1 MMVTFVSQ
9 CEKKALNR
17 TRRVLDAFAN
27 RIGDNTWQT
36 IITEDGLIAVKT
48 LLRKTA
54 TKNTAV
60 SCHWIR
66 SRSRSEL
73 VWIVGNRKRFNEE
86 GIVPVNSTR
95 KNMMNSQWEND
106 WQYLPL
112 IKTLTALASLFHDW
126 GKASEYFQA
135 KLKEDNKTGDPL
147 RHEWMSVL
155 FFNAYVNGET
165 DEQWLNRLIQGKFEV
180 TGLKQAVLKNDKK
193 APLYK
198 LPNAASMIAWLIV
211 SHHRLP
217 SIGKTNKKPA
227 EDFSS
232 VFKRIRQDW
241 GYENSYDADTF
252 KKNLPRCFDYPK
264 GLPSDSLSW
273 LKECKKQAVRLNQYL
288 PLLEQAINDGS
299 WRLILL
305 QSRLTLMLGD
315 HYYSSLKID
324 DANRLKNRELALY
337 ANTDMDSNKKRV
349 LKQTLDEHLLGVA
362 KQAQHAA
369 HFLPMLEG
377 INEELERV
385 YDVKSLKQNS
395 KQGFEWQD
403 KAVKEI
409 IQWRQQNTLIDK
421 NQYGFFAVNMASTG
435 KGKTFANAKIMRA
448 LSPNS
453 DSLRYV
459 LALGLRTLTL
469 QTGDEYRERIGLKNN
484 ELAVL
489 IGSRAVL
496 ELHDQ
501 KEQDKKDVEREASGS
516 ESEETLLDNEL
527 YFECDFPDD
536 WLQTALKTTKDRQ
549 FLYAPVLSCTIDHLM
564 GATETQ
570 RGGRYILPTLRLMSS
585 DLVIDEIDDFSGDDL
600 IAIGRLIHL
609 AGMLGRKVMISS
621 ATIPPDLAE
630 GYYYAYQSGWSIF
643 ATMRGK
649 RQSVGCAWIDE
660 YSTQVMTLE
669 SQKETKATMAYQT
682 AHHQFVNKRNQ
693 SLQKQTAKRK
703 ATITNCSPEQAAEQT
718 LTVDDYF
725 AQIIQTAII
734 EKHQQHHLV
743 DKITGKQV
751 SFGVVRV
758 ANIKPCIALTRNLL
772 NATWPDDIEIRAMAY
787 HSQQVLIMRNEQ
799 EKHLDSV
806 LKRTASNPKHTLN
819 NPHIQAHLKSIEAP
833 NVIFILVATPVEEVG
848 RDHDFDWAVVEP
860 SSYRSLIQL
869 AGRIMRHRELL
880 SDLATSNMA
889 LMQYN
894 LKGLKG
900 KEVVFNYPGY
910 ESSENRLVTHDLK
923 QLLDVDAIAT
933 RLDATARI
941 TKPETLQPKQSL
953 VDLEHHCIQQLLT
966 NYDQQGPET
975 LSGWITSCWWLTGEP
990 QQYIQF
996 RKSMPELTL
1005 FLIPENGSFKFKEK
1019 DNWGEWISKE
1029 SAYGIVHDENLSAIE
1044 KQRLWLWRDYP
1055 ALLKTS
1061 PKSNLKAAAQ
1071 AYGEANFPTY
1081 GKNPNDWKFS
1091 YSSQF
1096 GLHEKT

>member
-60 SCHWIR
+60 SCHWLR

-73 VWIVGNRKRFNEE
+73 VWIVGNRKRFNAE

-106 WQYLPL
+106 WLYLPL
-112 IKTLTALASLFHDW
+112 IKSLTALAALFHDW

-135 KLKEDNKTGDPL
+135 KLQEDKKTGDPL
-147 RHEWMSVL
+147 RHEWISVL
-155 FFNAYVNGET
+155 FFNAYINSET
-165 DEQWLNRLIQGKFEV
+165 DEQWLNRLIKGEFNV
-180 TGLKQAVLKNDKK
+180 TDLKQTVLKK
-193 APLYK
+193 AKTPLYE
-198 LPNAASMIAWLIV
+198 LPNAASVLAWLIV

-217 SIGKTNKKPA
+217 TLEKTAGKSA

-241 GYENSYDADTF
+241 GYENSHDADTF
-252 KKNLPRCFDYPK
+252 KKNLPRCFDYQK
-264 GLPSDSLSW
+264 GLPSDSPSW
-273 LKECKKQAVRLNQYL
+273 LKECKKQAARLHQHL

-305 QSRLTLMLGD
+305 HSRLTLMLGD

-324 DANRLKNRELALY
+324 DVNRLKNRELALY
-337 ANTDMDSNKKRV
+337 ANTDRDGNKKMV

-362 KQAQHAA
+362 KHAQHAA

-385 YDVKSLKQNS
+385 YDVKPLKQNS

-409 IQWRQQNTLIDK
+409 SQWRQQNTLLDK

-448 LSPNS
+448 LSPDG

-501 KEQDKKDVEREASGS
+501 KEQEKNDAELEATGS

-527 YFECDFPDD
+527 FFECDFPDD
-536 WLQTALKTTKDRQ
+536 WLKTALKTTKDRQ

-564 GATETQ
+564 SVTETQ

-643 ATMRGK
+643 ATMRQ
-649 RQSVGCAWIDE
+649 QSQLIGCAWVDE
-660 YSTQVMTLE
+660 YSTQVTTFE
-669 SQKETKATMAYQT
+669 SQKEAQAMAVYQT
-682 AHHQFVNKRNQ
+682 AHQQFVNKRNLA
-693 SLQKQTAKRK
+693 LQKQTAKRK
-703 ATITNCSPEQAAEQT
+703 AAIVDCSPEQATEQN
-718 LTVDDYF
+718 LTVDNYF
-725 AQIIQTAII
+725 AQVIQAAII
-734 EKHQQHHLV
+734 EKHQQHHLI
-743 DKITGKQV
+743 DKDTGKQV

-772 NATWPDDIEIRAMAY
+772 NAIWPDDIEIRAMAY

-819 NPHIQAHLKSIEAP
+819 NPQIRMHLKAIKAQ
-833 NVIFILVATPVEEVG
+833 NVIFILLATPVEEVG

-860 SSYRSLIQL
+860 SSYRSFIQL
-869 AGRIMRHRELL
+869 AGRIMRHRELTL
-880 SDLATSNMA
+880 ELAASNMA
-889 LMQYN
+889 LLQYN
-894 LKGLKG
+894 LKGLNG
-900 KEVVFNYPGY
+900 KDVVFNRPGY
-910 ESSENRLVTHDLK
+910 ESSENRLITHDLK
-923 QLLDVDAIAT
+923 QLLDVEAIAT

-941 TKPETLQPKQSL
+941 TKPESLQPKQSL

-966 NYDQQGPET
+966 NYGQQGPES
-975 LSGWITSCWWLTGEP
+975 LSGWIRSCWWLTGEP

-996 RKSMPELTL
+996 RRSSPMLTL
-1005 FLIPENGSFKFKEK
+1005 FLISEDGSFKFKEK
-1019 DNWGEWISKE
+1019 DNWGEWVGKE
-1029 SAYGIVHDENLSAIE
+1029 SAYGIVHNEDLTEFE
-1044 KQRLWLWRDYP
+1044 KKRLWLWRDYRV
-1055 ALLKTS
+1055 LLKNS
-1061 PKSNLKAAAQ
+1061 PKSNLQAAAQ
-1071 AYGEANFPTY
+1071 AYGEANFPQY
-1081 GKNPNDWKFS
+1081 HKDINNLHFS

-1096 GLHEKT
+1096 GLYEKT